1 MLSTITTSYLLA
13 FVFLV
18 AFGILFQKYLE
29 KKARNGEH
37 DNYKDVKQY
46 LLSESSLAK
55 SKKPI
60 MWIYTP
66 YEYNSR
72 DWLSFGSRSSY
83 NLNQP
88 YLNLCVRSVIK
99 HCDESFTI
107 CIVDDNSFA
116 KLIPGWNIDL
126 SIIGDPIVS
135 NVRQLAMA
143 KLIYNYGGMS
153 VPISFLCFKDLI
165 DMYNRCI
172 SSVDKEDPG
181 KMFVCENVNTN
192 ISATNNQF
200 YPDTSFI
207 GAKKNNP
214 KLKEFIDYMQRL
226 ISGDYTAQIE
236 FLGNFDKWANKNVNN
251 KSINMIPGTDLGV
264 KTMENK
270 PVLVDDLLG
279 EDYIKLHDG
288 MYGIW
293 IPAATILKRRNYEW
307 FARLNNEQI
316 FQGKFILAKYFVLA
330 IAPYNNEN
338 KVSVIEALDEDAN
351 SKENTSDWV
360 SFWQV
365 PSSTTLPVY
374 GPKPL
379 YIGNNV
385 AQFAF

>member
-338 KVSVIEALDEDAN
+338 KVSIIEALDEDAN

>member
-1 MLSTITTSYLLA
+1 MLSTITTSYFLA
-13 FVFLV
+13 FIFLV
-18 AFGILFQKYLE
+18 SFGILFQKYLE
-29 KKARNGEH
+29 KKAINAGN
-37 DNYKDVKQY
+37 DNYNDVKQY
-46 LLSESSLAK
+46 LLNESSLAK

-88 YLNLCVRSVIK
+88 YLNLCVKSIISQ
-99 HCDESFTI
+99 CDKSFTI

-126 SIIGDPIVS
+126 SIVGDPIAA
-135 NVRQLAMA
+135 NIRELAMA
-143 KLIYNYGGMS
+143 KLIYNYGGIS

-200 YPDTSFI
+200 YPDTTFI

-214 KLKEFIDYMQRL
+214 KLKEFIDHMQRL
-226 ISGDYTAQIE
+226 ISGDSTAQLD
-236 FLGNFDKWANKNVNN
+236 FMGNFDKWANKHINN
-251 KSINMIPGTDLGV
+251 KSINMVPGTDVGT
-264 KTMENK
+264 KTLDNK

-279 EDYIKLHDG
+279 EDYIKFYDG
-288 MYGIW
+288 MFGIW
-293 IPAATILKRRNYEW
+293 IPSTAILKRRNYEW

-330 IAPYNNEN
+330 LAPNTNSN
-338 KVSVIEALDEDAN
+338 SKMSVIEGLDEDN
-351 SKENTSDWV
+351 EKPTDWV

-385 AQFAF
+385 PQFNF

>member
-29 KKARNGEH
+29 KQARNGEH

-88 YLNLCVRSVIK
+88 YLNLCVRSIIK
-99 HCDESFTI
+99 HCDKSFTI

-126 SIIGDPIVS
+126 SIVGDPIVS
-135 NVRQLAMA
+135 YIRQMAMA
-143 KLIYNYGGMS
+143 KLIYNYGGIS

-165 DMYNRCI
+165 DMYERGI
-172 SSVDKEDPG
+172 SVKVEDKNEMG

-192 ISATNNQF
+192 ISSTNNR
-200 YPDTSFI
+200 S
-207 GAKKNNP
+207 N
-214 KLKEFIDYMQRL
+214 
-226 ISGDYTAQIE
+226 
-236 FLGNFDKWANKNVNN
+236 
-251 KSINMIPGTDLGV
+251 
-264 KTMENK
+264 
-270 PVLVDDLLG
+270 
-279 EDYIKLHDG
+279 
-288 MYGIW
+288 
-293 IPAATILKRRNYEW
+293 
-307 FARLNNEQI
+307 
-316 FQGKFILAKYFVLA
+316 
-330 IAPYNNEN
+330 
-338 KVSVIEALDEDAN
+338 
-351 SKENTSDWV
+351 
-360 SFWQV
+360 
-365 PSSTTLPVY
+365 
-374 GPKPL
+374 
-379 YIGNNV
+379 
-385 AQFAF
+385 

>member
-1 MLSTITTSYLLA
+1 MLTTLSTSYILG
-13 FVFLV
+13 FIFLI

-29 KKARNGEH
+29 KKARNTKN
-37 DNYKDVKQY
+37 DNYNEARQY
-46 LLSESSLAK
+46 LLTESSLAK

-88 YLNLCVRSVIK
+88 YLNLCVKSIIK
-99 HCDESFTI
+99 ACDKSFTI

-143 KLIYNYGGMS
+143 KLIYNYGGVS
-153 VPISFLCFKDLI
+153 VPISFLCVKDLI
-165 DMYNRCI
+165 GMYDRGTSGTNN
-172 SSVDKEDPG
+172 D

-192 ISATNNQF
+192 ISATNNRF
-200 YPDTSFI
+200 YPDTTFI
-207 GAKKNNP
+207 GAQKNNEQ
-214 KLKEFIDYMQRL
+214 LKEFIDYMQRL
-226 ISGDYTAQIE
+226 VSGDYTAQIE
-236 FLGNFDKWANKNVNN
+236 FLGNFDKWANKQV
-251 KSINMIPGTDLGV
+251 KSKRINMIAGTDVGT
-264 KTMENK
+264 KTLDNN

-279 EDYIKLHDG
+279 EDYIKFYDG

-293 IPAATILKRRNYEW
+293 IPAQAILKRRNYEW
-307 FARLNNEQI
+307 FTRLSSEQI
-316 FQGKFILAKYFVLA
+316 FQSKFILAKYFVLA
-330 IAPYNNEN
+330 LAPNNS
-338 KVSVIEALDEDAN
+338 KMSVIESLALEGEEEGEG
-351 SKENTSDWV
+351 STKDWI

-365 PSSTTLPVY
+365 PSSTTLPLF
-374 GPKPL
+374 GPKPQNL
-379 YIGNNV
+379 GNNV
-385 AQFAF
+385 QQYNF

>member
-192 ISATNNQF
+192 ISATNNRF

-214 KLKEFIDYMQRL
+214 KLKEFIDHMQRL

-330 IAPYNNEN
+330 ITPYNNEN